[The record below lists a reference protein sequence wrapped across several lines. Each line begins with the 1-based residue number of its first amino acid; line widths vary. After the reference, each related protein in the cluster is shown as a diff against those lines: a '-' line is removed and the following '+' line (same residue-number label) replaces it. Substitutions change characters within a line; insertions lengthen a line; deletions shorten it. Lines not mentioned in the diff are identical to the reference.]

1 MLVAIAAEF
10 GTDGVVEFSRP
21 LVVKKTTRHAPEA
34 VSFIGFGVLED
45 EFFGSLLFVTCLTE
59 NGYTFDL
66 PFDLFSFTDRLRVL
80 RRAVRFTEKIVRD
93 K

>member
-1 MLVAIAAEF
+1 MAIAAEF
-10 GTDGVVEFSRP
+10 GTDGVVEFNRP

-34 VSFIGFGVLED
+34 VSFIGFGVIEN

-59 NGYTFDL
+59 DGYPIDL
-66 PFDLFSFTDRLRVL
+66 PLDLFSFTDRLRVL
-80 RRAVRFTEKIVRD
+80 RRAVRYVEKIVRD